1 MELFTS
7 KSQTRW
13 GKSLP
18 AAPMWWTSGTSL
30 PSQPQPDKYTAT
42 YLTSLYDYCERN
54 NSNNYLSC
62 PRDHS
67 IEIVNG
73 NYGRFT
79 ITLCNNKVT
88 PSHCLCFVLSI
99 HLTREPKTGQST
111 ATLSLRWL
119 TWLAP
124 ATAGSPAPSV
134 RRPSPSTRTPARA
147 QRGTSRRTTSA
158 LPTKVNFDWLRPWV
172 DATSPF

>member
-1 MELFTS
+1 MKSNIPNIKTSQIYPKFKIHIYVKTDCQNRQLRNFTNNKLSLFFF
-7 KSQTRW
+7 
-13 GKSLP
+13 
-18 AAPMWWTSGTSL
+18 
-30 PSQPQPDKYTAT
+30 
-42 YLTSLYDYCERN
+42 
-54 NSNNYLSC
+54 SC

-99 HLTREPKTGQST
+99 HLIREPKTGQST

-119 TWLAP
+119 TWLVP

-134 RRPSPSTRTPARA
+134 RRPSPSRRTPARA
-147 QRGTSRRTTSA
+147 HRGTSRRTTSA
-158 LPTKVNFDWLRPWV
+158 LPTKVNFD
-172 DATSPF
+172 

>member
-1 MELFTS
+1 
-7 KSQTRW
+7 
-13 GKSLP
+13 
-18 AAPMWWTSGTSL
+18 MWWTSGTSL
-30 PSQPQPDKYTAT
+30 PLQPPPDKYTAT
-42 YLTSLYDYCERN
+42 YLTGLYDYCERN
-54 NSNNYLSC
+54 NSNNHLSC

-119 TWLAP
+119 TWLVP

-134 RRPSPSTRTPARA
+134 RRPSPSRRTPARA
-147 QRGTSRRTTSA
+147 HRGTSRRTTSA
-158 LPTKVNFDWLRPWV
+158 LRTKVNFWTFKQPP
-172 DATSPF
+172 SYSYP